1 MSLIITFL
9 VTSFLCLV
17 DMLVTWNIYKRFW
30 GCRPNKTSLLPPL
43 GLLIEETYPEIMVCM
58 STDFR
63 CIVLQGNP
71 HCISGWLPYP
81 VQSRWGTEIWFPQWN
96 QQHSKFVFMRGSVIA
111 VQFIKGFLLLG
122 IPLH

>member
-43 GLLIEETYPEIMVCM
+43 GLLIEETYPEIMVCACLQ
-58 STDFR
+58 TFD
-63 CIVLQGNP
+63 VLFCKGILTASQVGCP
-71 HCISGWLPYP
+71 T
-81 VQSRWGTEIWFPQWN
+81 QSRVAGELKSGS
-96 QQHSKFVFMRGSVIA
+96 HS
-111 VQFIKGFLLLG
+111 G
-122 IPLH
+122 ISSTLNLCL